1 MKGHV
6 LLPLIKIRKFTP
18 LTDAGDYVENKKVV
32 NKAIL
37 AEIPTIDELR
47 QKTLG
52 KKLYLDICFYLNDQT
67 DEEGNTQKDLDNLLS
82 VVLDVLPQHFSDE
95 KNQPVEGL
103 GLIEKKSDYMVFEIL
118 ASKKFV
124 QIHDD
129 EGYDIEISEMFE
141 NIN

>member
-1 MKGHV
+1 MKGSI
-6 LLPLIKIRKFTP
+6 LLKKIKIREFTP
-18 LTDAGDYVENKKVV
+18 LTDAGDYVENKKAV
-32 NKAIL
+32 NKVIL

-82 VVLDVLPQHFSDE
+82 VVLDVLPQYFSDE
-95 KNQPVEGL
+95 KNQLVKGL

-129 EGYDIEISEMFE
+129 EGYDIEISEMLE